1 MPQRYWDPELETA
14 PWKEVLRW
22 QAALVVPFVRAL
34 PDRSAFHRTLL
45 GRTRLPESAA
55 DLRVPGRP
63 PLHHQGRDP
72 PLAGG
77 TAARRAV
84 RTAPGR
90 AAVGGGPDP
99 VLLGYHRR
107 AGHLRPDRRRPG
119 GLARRDRGG
128 LLHRGDP
135 PRRCGRAPGRAAGRG
150 RRPAVRRRLPA
161 HRRDA
166 RLDRR
171 PADREDHPGDP
182 ASASKCSAFYHLVRH
197 LSCGPL
203 PGPDRPGCLRA
214 RGAHAARRR
223 RAGPGAAGDPRPD
236 HPGLGPRPRL

>member
-14 PWKEVLRW
+14 PWQEVLSW
-22 QAALVVPFVRAL
+22 QAARAVPFVRAL
-34 PDRSAFHRTLL
+34 PNRSAFHRALL
-45 GRTRLPESAA
+45 GRTRLPERAA
-55 DLRVPGRP
+55 GLRVPGRP

-72 PLAGG
+72 PLAGR

-84 RTAPGR
+84 RAASGR
-90 AAVGGGPDP
+90 AAVRGSPDHF
-99 VLLGYHRR
+99 LLGDHRR
-107 AGHLRPDRRRPG
+107 AGHLRADRRRPG
-119 GLARRDRGG
+119 GLAGRDRGG

-150 RRPAVRRRLPA
+150 RRAAVRRRLPA

-166 RLDRR
+166 RVDRR
-171 PADREDHPGDP
+171 APDRADHRAHPALAGYGGARD
-182 ASASKCSAFYHLVRH
+182 HLVRH
-197 LSCGPL
+197 LSGGPL

-223 RAGPGAAGDPRPD
+223 RAWPGPAGDPRPD